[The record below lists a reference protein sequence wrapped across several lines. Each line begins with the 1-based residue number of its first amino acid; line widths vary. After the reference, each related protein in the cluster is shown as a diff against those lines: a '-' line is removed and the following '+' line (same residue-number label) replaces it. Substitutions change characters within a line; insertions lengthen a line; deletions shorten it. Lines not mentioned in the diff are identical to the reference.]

1 MILIAVIMATI
12 MITITVLTD
21 MHESNPSLVSPGIVE
36 IMEDRHQQI
45 QHIAALEKI
54 LFLIFLNFFL

>member
-1 MILIAVIMATI
+1 MIAG
-12 MITITVLTD
+12 LTD
-21 MHESNPSLVSPGIVE
+21 MHESNPRLVSPGIVE

-54 LFLIFLNFFL
+54 VSYILYIFL